1 MRELH
6 PVIVQTAAVQN
17 GIVRLDQVTSRG
29 VSRDSVQGDV
39 DAGRVRRA
47 YRGTYALPT
56 PDEGVDRQ
64 QAQAALAHLGPEA
77 TLILR
82 SALDVYGIQ
91 GALGPSVPQVAL
103 PPGHEKRQRAE
114 LDIHFWALNDDDIT
128 IVDGLPVTSVT
139 RTLAD
144 VARLLPRMQA
154 VACLDSA
161 LDLKLVEQSSL
172 PDIAQLMRRKPLCV
186 SARRRL
192 AECRVGAQSPLETR
206 VRLRATDEGLPP
218 DELQV
223 PVVSPAGAVLGYGDM
238 GYRLP
243 DGRWLIVEADGR
255 SVHELPEAVLHDR
268 RRQNSFNALA
278 DVSVLRFTWPD
289 TQSRLTIPN
298 VLRPLLEREGWR
310 PNPRRS

>member
-1 MRELH
+1 
-6 PVIVQTAAVQN
+6 
-17 GIVRLDQVTSRG
+17 
-29 VSRDSVQGDV
+29 
-39 DAGRVRRA
+39 
-47 YRGTYALPT
+47 
-56 PDEGVDRQ
+56 
-64 QAQAALAHLGPEA
+64 
-77 TLILR
+77 
-82 SALDVYGIQ
+82 
-91 GALGPSVPQVAL
+91 
-103 PPGHEKRQRAE
+103 
-114 LDIHFWALNDDDIT
+114 
-128 IVDGLPVTSVT
+128 
-139 RTLAD
+139 
-144 VARLLPRMQA
+144 MQA

-172 PDIAQLMRRKPLCV
+172 PDIAQLMRRKPMCV

-268 RRQNSFNALA
+268 RRQNSFSALA